1 MKTLFKH
8 NLTNKSQKRKKM
20 KSITCLKTPVLI
32 MTILALALT
41 SCKKDDL
48 EKGRND
54 PSTLTQLTT
63 DEATVED
70 ISNEVLQ
77 DVEGVLSYQGYGL
90 KSTMEIPCN
99 ATIDS
104 TSVINDTITIYITYD
119 GLSCNGR
126 RFRTGQVEIRKR
138 VGTRWGMQGAS
149 VNVRYRNFSVTR
161 VATGH
166 TIVINSNKTFTNVTG
181 GFIFMLGHNGF
192 TTLTHRVEGTMEVTF
207 GDNSAR
213 TWNVARQRTFT
224 GTRGEL
230 ILTTDG
236 FGTSGSYDNLVVWG
250 TNRNSEVFYTQIIQP
265 VVYKAACDWNPVSGI
280 KVHQIPE
287 ASKSATITFGFDSNY
302 QPVTG
307 DDCPTH
313 YKVDWVNGTYTG
325 SSFLPLR

>member
-1 MKTLFKH
+1 MKRII
-8 NLTNKSQKRKKM
+8 NLKM
-20 KSITCLKTPVLI
+20 PVLI
-32 MTILALALT
+32 MTIFALLLT

-48 EKGRND
+48 EKGQND
-54 PSTLTQLTT
+54 SSTLTQLTV

-70 ISNEVLQ
+70 ISNEALQ
-77 DVEGVLSYQGYGL
+77 DVEGVLSYQGNGL

-161 VATGH
+161 VASGH
-166 TIVINSNKTFTNVTG
+166 TIVINSNKTFTNVSG
-181 GFIFMLGHNGF
+181 GFIYMLGHNGF
-192 TTLTHRVEGTMEVTF
+192 TRLIHRVEGAMQVTF
-207 GDNSAR
+207 GDSTFR
-213 TWNVARQRTFT
+213 TWNVARQRTYT

-230 ILTTDG
+230 IMTTDG

-250 TNRNSEVFYTQIIQP
+250 TNRNSEVFYTQIVQP

-287 ASKSATITFGFDSNY
+287 ASKSATITYGFDSNY

-313 YKVDWVNGTYTG
+313 YKADWVNGTYTG